1 MGFKDLFSKGNQSTD
16 QAKPMAERVD
26 ASLNS
31 EQDFDDDAFWRKIA
45 RVLKNKGKKA
55 VGDVLVMAL
64 KLYYVML
71 DDDTPR
77 WAKLVIYGALVYFV
91 VPMDMLPDILPT
103 GYIDDAG
110 TLSAAIGTV
119 HSHIKQEHH
128 DNAQNKVDTWFGDD
142 STLKSATDDSD
153 IVSEQ

>member
-1 MGFKDLFSKGNQSTD
+1 MANQ
-16 QAKPMAERVD
+16 P
-26 ASLNS
+26 S
-31 EQDFDDDAFWRKIA
+31 EKEFDEDAFWRKIA
-45 RVLKNKGKKA
+45 RILKNKGKKA
-55 VGDVLVMAL
+55 VADVLVMAL

-77 WAKLVIYGALVYFV
+77 WAKLVIYGALAYFV
-91 VPMDMLPDILPT
+91 VPIDLMPDILPT

-110 TLSAAIGTV
+110 TLSAALGTV

-128 DNAQNKVDTWFGDD
+128 DKAQSKIDTWFGSDAVVDD
-142 STLKSATDDSD
+142 GD